1 MISTFPSIIRYMSI
15 GARLEE
21 LRRSAQ
27 MTQQQM
33 ADIVGTTKQYVGR
46 LEKGLNQT
54 PNGVFLTGWA
64 RHFSVSPRWLST
76 GEGPRSLTE
85 RPSSQAARPDF
96 GKLAASVLVLRHYL
110 DFTGDPPEW
119 ISDEVLL
126 ETAFEVVEEFG
137 AEVQPGNVFDLTKV
151 LAKRIRGS
159 QDAEGQVR
167 GTRAAAGG

>member
-1 MISTFPSIIRYMSI
+1 MISPFPSIIRYMTI

-27 MTQQQM
+27 LTQQQM
-33 ADIVGTTKQYVGR
+33 ADIVGTSKQYVGR
-46 LEKGLNQT
+46 LEKGQNQT
-54 PNGVFLTGWA
+54 PNGVFLTEWA
-64 RHFSVSPRWLST
+64 RHFGVSARWLSS
-76 GEGPRSLTE
+76 GDGPRSATAGA
-85 RPSSQAARPDF
+85 PSQSERPDF
-96 GKLAASVLVLRHYL
+96 RKLSASVLLLRHYL

-137 AEVQPGNVFDLTKV
+137 AEVQPDNVFDLTKV